1 MLEMVPKGSA
11 AADQHSWFSAAALC
25 HTAFFAVGSVLQVPG
40 KAAMILGAAG
50 RKAALGLLG
59 ALLPPAA
66 HCHTGTE
73 PRSCK
78 SRSMLE
84 LPIFLLKTQ

>member
-50 RKAALGLLG
+50 RKEGSTGTAGS
-59 ALLPPAA
+59 PAA
-66 HCHTGTE
+66 SSSTLPHGH
-73 PRSCK
+73 RSQ
-78 SRSMLE
+78 E
-84 LPIFLLKTQ
+84 LQKQVHAGVTNLSS